1 MTAAVGTLKS
11 VHHYFRNARLPAVKD
26 CILVRGD
33 GSPVPFIGQIRD
45 IEVAASGKS
54 REVNMHVAWFYRP
67 EEAQGGRKARCSCSD
82 YAVHFLGH
90 ALC

>member
-1 MTAAVGTLKS
+1 M
-11 VHHYFRNARLPAVKD
+11 KD

-67 EEAQGGRKARCSCSD
+67 EEAQGGRKA
-82 YAVHFLGH
+82 AKL
-90 ALC
+90 LL